1 MNPTQL
7 HPAFAENLGMD
18 IQQMNDADK
27 VTVVRRRVVYEEVVL
42 TKDEF
47 NEINRCIENDV
58 DFISF
63 DELDMKDI
71 GFPCFVAEETEYTAF
86 PGDVTSFTDDAISF
100 LFENKVWSESY
111 EPIQIA
117 S

>member
-7 HPAFAENLGMD
+7 HPAFAENLGMN
-18 IQQMNDADK
+18 IQEMNDTTK
-27 VTVVRRRVVYEEVVL
+27 VTIVRRRVVYEELVV
-42 TKDEF
+42 DHEEF
-47 NEINRCIENDV
+47 NHMNQRIESDA
-58 DFISF
+58 DFFF

-71 GFPCFVAEETEYTAF
+71 GFPCFVSEETEYVAF

-100 LFENKVWSESY
+100 LFENKVWTQSY

>member
-1 MNPTQL
+1 MNDITTL
-7 HPAFAENLGMD
+7 NPALVKNLGID

-42 TKDEF
+42 TKSEF
-47 NEINRCIENDV
+47 NNMNQLIKDDE
-58 DFISF
+58 DFSF
-63 DELDMKDI
+63 DELEMQDV
-71 GFPCFVAEETEYTAF
+71 GFGFSDLETEYVAF
-86 PGDVTSFTDDAISF
+86 PGDVTSFTDDALTIF
-100 LFENKVWSESY
+100 FENKVWTESY

>member
-18 IQQMNDADK
+18 IQQMNDTDK
-27 VTVVRRRVVYEEVVL
+27 VTIVRRRVVYEEVVM
-42 TKDEF
+42 TKDEL
-47 NEINRCIENDV
+47 NEMNQCIQNDE

-63 DELDMKDI
+63 DELEMQDV
-71 GFPCFVAEETEYTAF
+71 GFGFSDLETEYIAF
-86 PGDVTSFTDDAISF
+86 PGDVTSFTDDALTIF
-100 LFENKVWSESY
+100 FENKVWTESY